1 MTYSPTN
8 DVHVTLTISS
18 PRLAAFTS
26 PFSIV
31 IFVSLTLHI
40 SYFPS
45 TLLFPAQNT
54 SACPSFRRR
63 TITVMVP
70 TKDFSQLLSL
80 PAIHAHWTA
89 ALSLPPT
96 AQLSSLRRLVRAI
109 IRDHHPA
116 LRPLSIAALCP
127 LYLDLALAYAFLG
140 EYYLASQ
147 VFKEAVDNDATSA
160 VGWFGLGL
168 AQAELSE
175 WRNARRSWQAC
186 LQCFESVDG
195 QQERIR
201 YVLFQAQDEL
211 AQDDAAQ
218 MLEVGLEVGLNSG
231 EWTLERTR
239 VEFNFRVAL
248 GEKGSK
254 KLGVAPRS
262 AGQRRPGLNGLSAGL
277 RFGPGWD
284 ASLQCL
290 VSPLL
295 GQYSCSHTRE
305 PGDGAGFTSNLQP
318 AVQTPPSS
326 STSGPGFT
334 LPPRVSSRKPLP
346 ALPLSPPTSIPSLT
360 DDGSFN
366 DHRPSLEEDPFTS
379 SSEEQAADPFST
391 SLYTLSRCPYDED
404 HERFSR
410 QPTLCTPEDP
420 YFYDHSDSGNDE
432 CRDTS
437 SMIDDTI
444 VSWSGLGQIQ
454 DEEENVGNEARED
467 PLQNDS
473 ELDGEILQPRVFEG
487 FGPPN
492 KER

>member
-1 MTYSPTN
+1 MAPTR
-8 DVHVTLTISS
+8 DV
-18 PRLAAFTS
+18 P
-26 PFSIV
+26 
-31 IFVSLTLHI
+31 
-40 SYFPS
+40 
-45 TLLFPAQNT
+45 
-54 SACPSFRRR
+54 
-63 TITVMVP
+63 
-70 TKDFSQLLSL
+70 QLLSL

-96 AQLSSLRRLVRAI
+96 AQLSNLRRLVRAI
-109 IRDHHPA
+109 IIDHHPA

-140 EYYLASQ
+140 EYYLAYQ
-147 VFKEAVDNDATSA
+147 VFKEAVENDPTSA

-168 AQAELSE
+168 AQAELGE
-175 WRNARRSWQAC
+175 WKNARRSWQAC

-195 QQERIR
+195 QQESIR
-201 YVLFQAQDEL
+201 YVLFQAQDEG
-211 AQDDAAQ
+211 AQDDAAR
-218 MLEVGLEVGLNSG
+218 MLEVGLNCG

-239 VEFNFRVAL
+239 VEFNLRIAL

-262 AGQRRPGLNGLSAGL
+262 AGQRRPCLNGLSAGL

-290 VSPLL
+290 ASPLL
-295 GQYSCSHTRE
+295 GQYSGSHTTE
-305 PGDGAGFTSNLQP
+305 PGGGAGFTSNLQP

-346 ALPLSPPTSIPSLT
+346 ALPLSPPTSIPSLA

-366 DHRPSLEEDPFTS
+366 DHRPSLQEDPFTS
-379 SSEEQAADPFST
+379 SSEEEVADPFST
-391 SLYTLSRCPYDED
+391 SSYTLTGRPYDEY

-410 QPTLCTPEDP
+410 QSTLCTPENP
-420 YFYDHSDSGNDE
+420 CFYDHSDSDNDE
-432 CRDTS
+432 SRDTS

-444 VSWSGLGQIQ
+444 ASWTGLGQIQ
-454 DEEENVGNEARED
+454 DEEENVANEARED